1 MKYDLIIKNGRVI
14 LDDDVKEVE
23 VAVKDGKIAA
33 IGNDLGEAE
42 KVIDAEG
49 QIVSPGMVD
58 AHVFISLNL
67 AEVTVMS
74 GKVTKQV

>member
-49 QIVSPGMVD
+49 QIVSPGIVD
-58 AHVFISLNL
+58 AHVHITEPG
-67 AEVTVMS
+67 EVTVMS